1 MAAGQRIAYVRVSSV
16 DQNDAR
22 QREVLE
28 KHNID
33 RWFSDKASG
42 KDVDRKG
49 LKEMLDYI
57 RAGDVVFV
65 SEFSRLGR
73 STADLLDLVK
83 RIQDKGAMFV
93 SLKEN
98 FDLTTPSGRLQ
109 MTLLAAIAEFE
120 RSMILER
127 QAEGIALAKRAGRYK
142 GRKRVS
148 VPDIEKYYLSY
159 MSRKTSKTQIAKD
172 LHICRNTVDRLFKE
186 YENNKREVEK

>member
-1 MAAGQRIAYVRVSSV
+1 MAGQKIAYVRVSTV
-16 DQNDAR
+16 EQNDSR
-22 QREVLE
+22 QSEALE
-28 KHNID
+28 KLGIA

-42 KDVDRKG
+42 RNADRRG
-49 LKEMLDYI
+49 LQDMLDYI
-57 RAGDVVFV
+57 RDGDVVYV
-65 SEFSRLGR
+65 TEFSRLGR

-98 FDLTTPSGRLQ
+98 FDMTTPAGRLQ

-159 MSRKTSKTQIAKD
+159 MSRQTSKTQIAKD

-186 YENNKREVEK
+186 YENNKRG

>member
-1 MAAGQRIAYVRVSSV
+1 MAGQKIAYVRVSTV
-16 DQNDAR
+16 EQNDSR
-22 QREVLE
+22 QREALE
-28 KHNID
+28 KLGID

-42 KDVDRKG
+42 RNADRRG
-49 LKEMLDYI
+49 LQDMLDYI
-57 RAGDVVFV
+57 RDGDVVYV
-65 SEFSRLGR
+65 TEFSRLGR

-98 FDLTTPSGRLQ
+98 FDMTTPAGRLQ

-148 VPDIEKYYLSY
+148 VPYIEKYYLSY
-159 MSRKTSKTQIAKD
+159 MSRQTSKTQIAKD
-172 LHICRNTVDRLFKE
+172 LHICRNC
-186 YENNKREVEK
+186 

>member
-1 MAAGQRIAYVRVSSV
+1 MAGQKIAYVRVSTV
-16 DQNDAR
+16 EQNDSR
-22 QREVLE
+22 QREALE
-28 KHNID
+28 KLGID

-42 KDVDRKG
+42 RNADRRG
-49 LKEMLDYI
+49 LQDMLDYI
-57 RAGDVVFV
+57 RDGDVVYV
-65 SEFSRLGR
+65 TEFSRLGR

-98 FDLTTPSGRLQ
+98 FDMTTPAGRLQ

-159 MSRKTSKTQIAKD
+159 MSRQTSKTQIAND

-186 YENNKREVEK
+186 YKNNKRG

>member
-1 MAAGQRIAYVRVSSV
+1 MAGQKIAYVRVSTV
-16 DQNDAR
+16 EQNDSR
-22 QREVLE
+22 QREALE
-28 KHNID
+28 KLGID

-42 KDVDRKG
+42 RNADRRG
-49 LKEMLDYI
+49 LQDMLDYI
-57 RAGDVVFV
+57 RDGDVVYV
-65 SEFSRLGR
+65 TEFSRLGR

-98 FDLTTPSGRLQ
+98 FDMTTPAGRLQ

-159 MSRKTSKTQIAKD
+159 MSRQTSKTQIAKD

-186 YENNKREVEK
+186 YENNKRG